1 MEKRNSLLMNTSL
14 LYRCTQKYYD
24 KNLDL
29 YQIGAGQLQFLILIY
44 ENEGITMSDLSL
56 KGGFD
61 KGTVTK
67 GIQKLES
74 EGYIV
79 TVANEKDRR
88 IKQLYTCDKTKKI
101 IPEVYM
107 VRQEWWEKI
116 TRDISDDELQF
127 YEQIQNK
134 LIKNASELTIEENT
148 QLKIFGMQKLTLLD
162 YPGKLAST
170 LFAGGCNFRCPFCQN
185 ADLVFLP
192 EDLSEINSEDLNHFL
207 KQRQSTLDGICIS
220 GGEPLLH
227 EELEPFLKNLKK
239 LGYKVKLDTN
249 GSYPKLLKKYV
260 DAGYIDYVAMDIK
273 NAKERYAETIGL
285 EVFDLTPIEESI
297 DFLINGKID
306 YEFRTTVVKDF
317 HGIQEIESMAEW
329 LKDAKAYYLQ
339 AFVDSERVIQSGL
352 NGYDAEEMQQLCKAA
367 RKFVPNTQVRG
378 L

>member
-1 MEKRNSLLMNTSL
+1 MKKRNSLLMNTSL

-56 KGGFD
+56 KGSFD

-67 GIQKLES
+67 GIQKLEA
-74 EGYIV
+74 EGYI
-79 TVANEKDRR
+79 TIIPNEKDRR
-88 IKQLYTCDKTKKI
+88 IKQLYTSDKTKKI

-107 VRQEWWEKI
+107 VRQDWWEKI
-116 TRDISDDELQF
+116 TRDISDEEILY
-127 YEQIQNK
+127 YEKIQDK
-134 LIKNASELTIEENT
+134 LIKNACELTSETNT

-170 LFAGGCNFRCPFCQN
+170 LFTGGCNFRCPFCQN

-192 EDLSEINSEDLNHFL
+192 EDLSEINSNDLNSFL
-207 KQRQSTLDGICIS
+207 KQRQATLDGICIS

-227 EELEPFLKNLKK
+227 EELEPFLKKLKS

-260 DAGYIDYVAMDIK
+260 EAGYIDYVAMDIK
-273 NAKERYAETIGL
+273 NTKERYAETIGL
-285 EVFDLTPIEESI
+285 EAFDFKPIEESI
-297 DFLINGKID
+297 EFLINSKID
-306 YEFRTTVVKDF
+306 YEFRTTVVKGF
-317 HGIQEIESMAEW
+317 HGIREIESIAEW
-329 LKDAKAYYLQ
+329 LRDAKAYYLQ
-339 AFVDSERVIQSGL
+339 AFVDSERVIEKGL
-352 NGYDAEEMQQLCKAA
+352 HGYDAEEMELMCEAA
-367 RKFVPNTQVRG
+367 RKFIPNTQVRG

>member
-24 KNLDL
+24 KNLGL

-44 ENEGITMSDLSL
+44 ENEGITMRELSL

-67 GIQKLES
+67 GVQKLEA

-79 TVANEKDRR
+79 TVSNEKDRR

-101 IPEVYM
+101 IPEIYM
-107 VRQEWWEKI
+107 VRQDWWEKI
-116 TRDISDDELQF
+116 TKDIDDEDLQL
-127 YEQIQNK
+127 YEQIQEK
-134 LIKNASELTIEENT
+134 LITNASKLTSEDAG
-148 QLKIFGMQKLTLLD
+148 QLKVFGMQKLTLLD

-170 LFAGGCNFRCPFCQN
+170 LFTGGCNFRCPFCQN

-192 EDLSEINSEDLNHFL
+192 EDLSEINGDDLNGFL

-227 EELEPFLKNLKK
+227 EELEPFLKKLKV
-239 LGYKVKLDTN
+239 LGYKVKVDTN

-260 DAGYIDYVAMDIK
+260 EAGLVDYVAMDIK
-273 NAKERYAETIGL
+273 NAKNCYAQTIGL
-285 EVFDLTPIEESI
+285 EVFDLSPIEESV
-297 DFLINGKID
+297 DFLIHGKVD

-317 HGIQEIESMAEW
+317 HSIEEIEAMAEW
-329 LKDAKAYYLQ
+329 LKGAKAYYLQ
-339 AFVDSERVIQSGL
+339 AFVDSERVIQAGL
-352 NGYDAEEMQQLCKAA
+352 SAYDADEMKRLCDAA
-367 RKFVPNTQVRG
+367 RKFIPNTQVRG

>member
-1 MEKRNSLLMNTSL
+1 MEKRNSLLMNTSF

-24 KNLDL
+24 KNLYL

-44 ENEGITMSDLSL
+44 ENEGITMRDLSL

-79 TVANEKDRR
+79 TIANEKDRR
-88 IKQLYTCDKTKKI
+88 IKQIYTCDKTKRI

-107 VRQEWWEKI
+107 VRQEWWEKL
-116 TRDISDDELQF
+116 TKNISDEELSL
-127 YEQIQNK
+127 YEQIQDK
-134 LIKNASELTIEENT
+134 LIMNASRLTNEDDC
-148 QLKIFGMQKLTLLD
+148 QLKVFGMQKLTLLD

-170 LFAGGCNFRCPFCQN
+170 LFTGGCNFRCPFCQN

-192 EDLSEINSEDLNHFL
+192 ENLSEINRDDLYDFL
-207 KQRQSTLDGICIS
+207 KKRKSTLDGICIS
-220 GGEPLLH
+220 GGEPLIH
-227 EELEPFLKNLKK
+227 EELESFLKK
-239 LGYKVKLDTN
+239 LKALDYKVKLDTN

-260 DAGYIDYVAMDIK
+260 EAGYIDYVAMDIK
-273 NAKERYAETIGL
+273 NTKERYAKTIGL

-297 DFLINGKID
+297 DFLIHGKID

-317 HGIQEIESMAEW
+317 HGLQEIESIAEW
-329 LKDAKAYYLQ
+329 LKGAKAYYLQ

-352 NGYDAEEMQQLCKAA
+352 KDYDAEEMQLLCEAA
-367 RKFVPNTQVRG
+367 KKFIPNTQVRG